1 MRQRIVL
8 FILACSTLATAP
20 CSYNMFSENLHFF
33 EKLSIFLI
41 ETKIPHEKIKFLKNT
56 ISLKGGFIVTNP
68 STADVI
74 LTILKSPARISR
86 YIGSETRKPIVS
98 IEWVDKWYAFF
109 RTTFIEH
116 LPY

>member
-1 MRQRIVL
+1 MQDLHTSLVDS
-8 FILACSTLATAP
+8 FSFV
-20 CSYNMFSENLHFF
+20 MFSENQYFF
-33 EKLSIFLI
+33 EKISIFLI

-56 ISLKGGFIVTNP
+56 ISLKGGRIVANP

-109 RTTFIEH
+109 SITFTEH
-116 LPY
+116 LLY

>member
-1 MRQRIVL
+1 
-8 FILACSTLATAP
+8 
-20 CSYNMFSENLHFF
+20 MFSENLHFF